1 MVRSTAR
8 LAALAL
14 AISLTACDEATGPDG
29 GSLSVRMSR
38 DDAATA
44 AAAMVAADLVQATM
58 GPVALDA
65 VASIDVTITAVQ
77 VQREGED
84 EESGPW
90 VTLDLVAPATVN
102 LLALP
107 TEGGEGLLVAT
118 GDLEA
123 GTYAHLRL
131 LFSEATIT
139 LSQDVTL
146 GAITFTAGTAYE
158 LTIPSGAQTGIKV
171 QLGGVEVPEGGA
183 AEVELLFDAAT
194 SIGNVLVTGNGL
206 QMTPV
211 LHVAGE

>member
-146 GAITFTAGTAYE
+146 GAITFTAGTEYE

>member
-1 MVRSTAR
+1 MVRSAAR
-8 LAALAL
+8 LLTLAL
-14 AISLTACDEATGPDG
+14 FLPLAACDDALGPDQ
-29 GSLSVRMSR
+29 GSLSVRMSS
-38 DDAATA
+38 DDAAAA

-58 GPVALDA
+58 GPVALEA
-65 VASIDVTITAVQ
+65 VASIDVTITAIQ

-84 EESGPW
+84 EENGPW

-107 TEGGEGLLVAT
+107 TDAGEGLLVAT
-118 GDLEA
+118 DQVDA

-131 LFSEATIT
+131 LFSDASIT
-139 LSQDVTL
+139 LNQDVTL

-171 QLGGVEVPEGGA
+171 QLGGIEVPDGGA

-194 SIGNVLVTGNGL
+194 SVGNVLVTGSGL

-211 LHVAGE
+211 MHVASE

>member
-1 MVRSTAR
+1 MARSTAR

-14 AISLTACDEATGPDG
+14 SLSLMACDEPTGPDR

-44 AAAMVAADLVQATM
+44 AAAAVAADLVQATM

-65 VASIDVTITAVQ
+65 VASIDITITSIQ

-84 EESGPW
+84 EENGPW

-118 GDLEA
+118 DEVEP

-131 LFSEATIT
+131 LFSDASIT
-139 LSQDVTL
+139 LAQDVTL
-146 GAITFTAGTAYE
+146 GATTFTAGTAYE
-158 LTIPSGAQTGIKV
+158 LKIPSGEQTGIKV

-194 SIGNVLVTGNGL
+194 SVGNVLVTGHGL

-211 LHVAGE
+211 LRVAGE